1 MKFIK
6 RFWWLFVIGLF
17 VGGGFMWWRNLASAR
32 EREANTYTV
41 KRQDL
46 VEMLSLSGEI
56 DAKEKADVKF
66 QTSGMLSW
74 VGVKEGDFVK
84 KYQVLASLDKR
95 ELQNSMSQLL
105 NTYMKERWDFE
116 QGVDDNKDWETRGMS
131 DAVRDAVKRTLQKN
145 QFDLN
150 NSVLTVEAKD
160 LAMKFSNIWTP
171 IEGIVTSIDVPVPGT
186 NITPAGAVFRV
197 VNPKSLYFSATA
209 DQTEVVN
216 FLTGT
221 SGKIV
226 LESYPDIEMD
236 GVIESISFEPKAGE
250 SGIVYEL
257 KMMMDSAKIGEGLK
271 MGMTGDANFITKE
284 KTDVLAVPEAYLEK
298 DDGSY
303 FVTKVV
309 GVVMERLEVTV
320 GETIDGMVEIKEGL
334 NEGDTLYY
342 QP

>member
-1 MKFIK
+1 
-6 RFWWLFVIGLF
+6 
-17 VGGGFMWWRNLASAR
+17 MWWRNLASAR

-216 FLTGT
+216 LLTGT
-221 SGKIV
+221 RGKIV

-236 GVIESISFEPKAGE
+236 GVIESISLDRK
-250 SGIVYEL
+250 S
-257 KMMMDSAKIGEGLK
+257 
-271 MGMTGDANFITKE
+271 
-284 KTDVLAVPEAYLEK
+284 
-298 DDGSY
+298 
-303 FVTKVV
+303 VV
-309 GVVMERLEVTV
+309 
-320 GETIDGMVEIKEGL
+320 
-334 NEGDTLYY
+334 
-342 QP
+342 